1 MNDDKDTSMRISTF
15 YKVKVKGTEYSVI
28 HGEYRYSAKKDKFVS
43 YLYCVKDLKDY
54 GSAFDE
60 IIHNPEEENLS
71 KIKLSRVFLCEYDV
85 SPDIYD
91 LSGTKC
97 GKLQMPKSM
106 LWDNGEYREDK
117 TLWYRK

>member
-1 MNDDKDTSMRISTF
+1 MIDDKDTSMRISTF

-43 YLYCVKDLKDY
+43 YLYCVKDLGNKDD
-54 GSAFDE
+54 AFKE
-60 IIHNPEEENLS
+60 ILNTPEEENLS
-71 KIKLSRVFLCEYDV
+71 KIKLSKVFLCEYDV
-85 SPDIYD
+85 SPDVYD
-91 LSGTKC
+91 LGGTKC

-117 TLWYRK
+117 TLWYRQ